1 MLSKDKLKLM
11 METNIMGARTFD
23 YSTKVLY
30 SRQKSMVDF
39 DIKPDAFLT
48 PLLWAYNTNLNK
60 NVQVCVGDMPNI
72 ARLERL
78 ANNMTIY

>member
-1 MLSKDKLKLM
+1 MLNKDRLKTLM
-11 METNIMGARTFD
+11 EVNIKPARTFD

-39 DIKPDAFLT
+39 NIKPDAFLT
-48 PLLWAYNTNLNK
+48 PLLWADNTNLNR
-60 NVQVCVGDMPNI
+60 NVQVCVGDMPKI

-78 ANNMTIY
+78 AN